1 MNKEELIQ
9 YTNEI
14 FKLFIIDLMET
25 KKISRYRISKDT
37 GLTEQFFSNKFNNYS
52 KRFVSLP
59 TIYLIANKYNFTFDL
74 LKYDKQYKAQ
84 LKDTKK
90 ANFIS

>member
-14 FKLFIIDLMET
+14 FKLFIIDLT
-25 KKISRYRISKDT
+25 QSKGITRYRIAKDT

-59 TIYLIANKYNFTFDL
+59 TIYLIASKYNFTFDL
-74 LKYDKQYKAQ
+74 LKYDKQYKKQ
-84 LKDTKK
+84 LQSKQ
-90 ANFIS
+90 ASI

>member
-1 MNKEELIQ
+1 MNRTELIE
-9 YTNEI
+9 YTNRI

-37 GLTEQFFSNKFNNYS
+37 GLSEQYFSNKFNNYS
-52 KRFVSLP
+52 RSYVTLP
-59 TIYLIANKYNFTFDL
+59 TIYLIANTYNFTFDL

-84 LKDTKK
+84 LKDIKK
-90 ANFIS
+90 AC